1 MRPLF
6 SLIDYIPMAITFSSI
21 LKVAGDVASHPIA
34 QGGAITSLFIAGL
47 EVAGYAGVAVPAWGI
62 PLATLAGYT
71 LYHLLPPK
79 AQKEVDAA
87 AQEAVAVVSKLPEA
101 TPLAAPTASEGNAR
115 GSSL

>member
-1 MRPLF
+1 
-6 SLIDYIPMAITFSSI
+6 MAITLANI
-21 LKVAGDVASHPIA
+21 LKVASDVASHPLT
-34 QGGAITSLFIAGL
+34 QGGSLTALFIAGL

-79 AQKEVDAA
+79 AQKAVDNA

-101 TPLAAPTASEGNAR
+101 TKLAAPTAAQGNMR